1 MPLSDT
7 FRIAVI
13 SIYVLTN
20 IRCAFGVFVQT
31 MAYMNYG
38 YLNSDGKNLT
48 SIIHVVEPRRL
59 LFAKKTRILLLSE
72 SFTVA
77 RTLTGYI

>member
-1 MPLSDT
+1 
-7 FRIAVI
+7 
-13 SIYVLTN
+13 
-20 IRCAFGVFVQT
+20 

-77 RTLTGYI
+77 IGLQNG